1 VRDDR
6 SGWGRPERRRDT
18 RLAGRT
24 TDRVEDLAAWLT
36 VAFALLV
43 VVAAVVIGRVGHDLA
58 RAAATAEAADHI
70 AVDAVLL
77 EATDRWP
84 STARS
89 PRSNDGVPA
98 RWTAPAGAQAGAAVV
113 GTVPVTGR
121 HAAGDTVPVWLD
133 GTGRVVAAPPTP
145 ATLVAVGW
153 IWGVLAA
160 LAGWAVLLLA
170 WLGVQRATAVRNQAA
185 WARDWARVEPG
196 WSGRV
201 R

>member
-1 VRDDR
+1 M
-6 SGWGRPERRRDT
+6 
-18 RLAGRT
+18 
-24 TDRVEDLAAWLT
+24 
-36 VAFALLV
+36 
-43 VVAAVVIGRVGHDLA
+43 
-58 RAAATAEAADHI
+58 
-70 AVDAVLL
+70 
-77 EATDRWP
+77 
-84 STARS
+84 
-89 PRSNDGVPA
+89 
-98 RWTAPAGAQAGAAVV
+98 
-113 GTVPVTGR
+113 TGR

-133 GTGRVVAAPPTP
+133 RTGRVVAGPPTP

-170 WLGVQRATAVRNQAA
+170 WFGVQRATAVRNQAA